1 MPLVTVKNLH
11 SKTIHCKSK
20 TEKLLSILLEEV
32 DWMHACGGKG
42 RCTTCTAEI
51 VSGEA
56 SLGEITEA
64 EKRFINLGKLKSGA
78 RLACQA
84 VVTGDVTVQ
93 VPESYKLPHQDYS
106 K

>member
-20 TEKLLSILLEEV
+20 TEKLLSILLDEV

-42 RCTTCTAEI
+42 RCTTCSVEI
-51 VSGEA
+51 LDGKT
-56 SLGEITEA
+56 SLGPVTEA
-64 EKRFINLGKLKSGA
+64 EERFIKLGKISSDT

-84 VVTGDVTVQ
+84 TVCGDVTIQ
-93 VPESYKLPHQDYS
+93 VPDQYKLPHQDYS
-106 K
+106 N